1 MHTAD
6 RSGRT
11 NPAARM
17 KIIPAALIAID
28 WGTSVARAYRLDAR
42 GGILDERSAPL
53 GVQKVAAGGFP
64 DALRALLDGLTDEGV
79 PLIACGM
86 IGSRQGWIEAPY
98 RECPATLDALA
109 AALTAVPGTRL
120 AIVPGLICRDRH
132 GVPDVMRGEETQIVG
147 ALNAPALPGGR
158 RVVVLP
164 GTHSKWTLVGAH
176 GIETFA
182 TFMTGEIYAVL
193 REHSILGR
201 LAAAGSDAGA
211 LERGVARSLEAGA
224 SLTHDLFSAR
234 TLALTAELAPE
245 AVGDYLSGL
254 LLGAEVAAGRRWLEQ
269 HAVAGESVTLI
280 GDAALCERYRRAF
293 ALAGID
299 AALGAPDV
307 AAQGL
312 WRIAQ
317 RAGMVR
323 A

>member
-1 MHTAD
+1 M
-6 RSGRT
+6 
-11 NPAARM
+11 
-17 KIIPAALIAID
+17 PAALIAID
-28 WGTSVARAYRLDAR
+28 WGTSVARAYRFDAC
-42 GGILDERSAPL
+42 GGILDQRSAPL

-64 DALRALLDGLTDEGV
+64 EALRALLEGVADEGA

-86 IGSRQGWIEAPY
+86 IGSRQGWVEAPY
-98 RECPATLDALA
+98 RECPADLDALA
-109 AALTAVPGTRL
+109 AALTLVPATSL
-120 AIVPGLICRDRH
+120 AIVPGLICRDRE

-147 ALNAPALPGGR
+147 ALTEPVPPGER
-158 RVVVLP
+158 RVVVMP
-164 GTHSKWTLVGAH
+164 GTHSKWALIGTR

-201 LAAAGSDAGA
+201 LAVAGSDAAA
-211 LERGVARSLEAGA
+211 LERGVARSLDTAA

-280 GDAALCERYRRAF
+280 GDAALCERYLRAF
-293 ALAGID
+293 ALAGFD
-299 AALGAPDV
+299 AALGAPD
-307 AAQGL
+307 AAARGL

-317 RAGMVR
+317 RAGMGLG
-323 A
+323 